1 MHREPTIDFS
11 EIVAIGARVADD
23 EAMFARDV
31 DGRLLRMQKA
41 ASADFDADVHLKIN
55 GQAITVK
62 RAVPMVDSEGAILR
76 AEDGQPIARFTT
88 IYDAAE
94 AAFVLS
100 TTDRHPIP
108 TLCHREHLPPVGVC
122 RVCIVEAAEM
132 TRRGLR
138 KQLVPACI
146 QRVSEGM
153 EMHTFE
159 SSADADAAN
168 RVLAAAS
175 VVTEL
180 LLADHAPNSKLA
192 DGSEINGE
200 LAVGSS
206 HNELLRVAE
215 RLGIKKSRF
224 APASETRNPDLSSLM
239 IAVDRDECIMCRR
252 CERGCNWVKENFIIG
267 LAGKGYTSHISFD
280 LDESMAQSN
289 CVSCGECAVSCPTGA
304 LTFTHQ
310 FLHQQKARVEA
321 ELRESKQD
329 GTVVPPEE
337 LTELPLF
344 NGLPI
349 KFLQL
354 NGSSVIR
361 RVLQTGDV
369 LCREG
374 DYGASAFII
383 RSGSFAICQTSHSRP
398 IAKARPT
405 MGILGWLGNLT
416 DSLIKPIRGNSAKLA
431 DLGGI
436 ELLKNET
443 IVCDVD
449 DVILGEMTCMNRS
462 RRSATIV
469 AREPSEVLE
478 IRRNVLD
485 MLLRN
490 RASREILDRVYRRRA
505 VNQLQGLAI
514 FSHLDEAVR
523 KAAANWLKDKVE
535 LVRAEPG
542 QVIFQQGDLADDFYM
557 VVLGF
562 IKVSQR
568 FGSFDR
574 VATYLG
580 PGKYFGE
587 IGILSQFASSL
598 PWKDENLRGLR
609 TSTCS
614 ALDHVELFRIRGSN
628 FAGLLQQFP
637 ELQSAFIDN
646 AQRTLEEDRLAGV
659 KLTEGVDG
667 DFLDQGL
674 FGAQNLLVLDLER
687 CTRCDE
693 CTKACADTHQGVTRL
708 IREGMRFDRYLIAS
722 SCRSCMDPYCMVGCP
737 VDAIHRNGESLQIE
751 IEDYCI
757 GCGLCAENCPYGNIN
772 MHGFPKT
779 EIDPRDGKERKLYQ
793 LVDGRKLPV
802 IQQKATTCDMCME
815 IDGRPS
821 CVYACPHNAAFRVD
835 SEGLKK
841 MLARH

>member
-1 MHREPTIDFS
+1 MDKKPSIDFS
-11 EIVAIGARVADD
+11 AIAAIGTRVADD

-41 ASADFDADVHLKIN
+41 TAADFDADVHLKIN
-55 GQAITVK
+55 GRAITVK
-62 RAVPMVDSEGAILR
+62 RAVPTVDSEGAILR
-76 AEDGQPIARFTT
+76 AADGQPIPRYTT

-94 AAFVLS
+94 AAYVKS
-100 TTDRHPIP
+100 TSDLHPIP

-122 RVCIVEAAEM
+122 RVCIVEAVEM

-146 QRVSEGM
+146 QRVSDGM
-153 EMHTFE
+153 EVHTFE
-159 SSADADAAN
+159 SGEDVDAAL
-168 RVLAAAS
+168 RVRTAAS

-180 LLADHAPNSKLA
+180 LLADHGPAS
-192 DGSEINGE
+192 ST
-200 LAVGSS
+200 AVKSPTDDKRAKDAG
-206 HNELLRVAE
+206 NELLKVAA
-215 RLGIKKSRF
+215 RLGIENSRF
-224 APASETRNPDLSSLM
+224 ASAKTKRTHDDSSLM
-239 IAVDRDECIMCRR
+239 IAVNRDECIMCRR

-267 LAGKGYTSHISFD
+267 LAGKGYGSHISFD
-280 LDESMAQSN
+280 LDESMAHSN

-304 LTFTHQ
+304 LSFTEK
-310 FLHQQKARVEA
+310 FLYQQKARVEA
-321 ELRESKQD
+321 ELRASKQD

-344 NGLPI
+344 SGIPV

-354 NGSSVIR
+354 NGSAVIR
-361 RVLQTGDV
+361 RILKQGDV

-374 DYGASAFII
+374 DYGATAYII
-383 RSGSFAICQTSHSRP
+383 RSGSFAICQSSQTRETPKVRTSS
-398 IAKARPT
+398 
-405 MGILGWLGNLT
+405 GVLGWVGHLT
-416 DSLIKPIRGNSAKLA
+416 RSLTKSAETTAKLA
-431 DLGGI
+431 DLGGA
-436 ELLKNET
+436 ELLANET
-443 IVCDVD
+443 LVCDVD

-462 RRSATIV
+462 RRSATVV

-505 VNQLQGLAI
+505 VNQLQNLPI
-514 FSHLDEAVR
+514 FAHLDASIRNE
-523 KAAANWLKDKVE
+523 AANWLKDKVE

-587 IGILSQFASSL
+587 IGILSQFSSAL
-598 PWKDENLRGLR
+598 PWSDENLRGLR
-609 TSTCS
+609 TTTCS

-628 FAGLLQQFP
+628 FAGLLQRFP
-637 ELQSAFIDN
+637 QMQAAFVEH
-646 AQRTLEEDRLAGV
+646 ASRTMEQDRMAGI
-659 KLTEGVDG
+659 KLTQGVDHE
-667 DFLDQGL
+667 FLDQGL

-779 EIDPRDGKERKLYQ
+779 EFDPGTGKERKLYQ
-793 LVDGRKLPV
+793 LVNGEKLPV

-841 MLARH
+841 MLARR